1 MDQRSTTA
9 MGSRSETVA
18 FWDRL
23 YEGITSYSRELDEN
37 VERALSSAQ
46 KFFQC
51 KEGCNI
57 LDIGCGRGVTSIFWA
72 STGAQVTA
80 IDYSVSAIAELSE
93 RCERMGIANIKPV
106 VGDAMTVE
114 ELGQF
119 DYVFG
124 SMILHHLEPF
134 GEFAAVL
141 RRTLKADGRAFFY
154 ENNAAS
160 DLLIWFRN
168 NLVGKLG
175 VPKHGDKDESPLAP
189 QEIDLLR
196 RSFSVSV
203 SYPEM
208 VFFRLAS
215 PYLFRNQLKSGLKAI
230 DDFLYKRNVGVR
242 YSYRQYV
249 LLESL
254 TH

>member
-1 MDQRSTTA
+1 MGLGSTTSI
-9 MGSRSETVA
+9 GFRGESVA

-23 YEGITSYSRELDEN
+23 HQGTASYSGELDEN

-46 KFFQC
+46 NFFHCEQGC
-51 KEGCNI
+51 KV

-80 IDYSVSAIAELSE
+80 IDYSASAIAELSE
-93 RCERMGIANIKPV
+93 HCEQVGIANIKPV
-106 VGDAMTVE
+106 VGDAMTID

-134 GEFAAVL
+134 GQFVAVL
-141 RRTLKADGRAFFY
+141 RRTLKANGRAFFY

-160 DLLIWFRN
+160 DLLVWFRN

-175 VPKHGDKDESPLAP
+175 VPKYGDKDESPLAP
-189 QEIDLLR
+189 REIDLLR

-208 VFFRLAS
+208 MFFRLAS
-215 PYLFRNQLKSGLKAI
+215 PYLFRRHLESGLKAV
-230 DDFLYKRNVGVR
+230 DDFLYKQDVGVR

-249 LLESL
+249 LVEA
-254 TH
+254 

>member
-1 MDQRSTTA
+1 MDQRSTTFI
-9 MGSRSETVA
+9 GSTSETVA

-23 YEGITSYSRELDEN
+23 YQGVTSYSRELDES
-37 VERALSSAQ
+37 VERALGSAQ
-46 KFFQC
+46 NFFQC
-51 KEGCNI
+51 KQGCKI
-57 LDIGCGRGVTSIFWA
+57 LDIGCGRGATSIFWA

-80 IDYSVSAIAELSE
+80 IDCSVSAIAELSE
-93 RCERMGIANIKPV
+93 RCEQMGIANIRPV
-106 VGDAMTVE
+106 AGDAMTVD

-134 GEFAAVL
+134 GEFVAVL
-141 RRTLKADGRAFFY
+141 RRALKANGRAFFY

-160 DLLIWFRN
+160 DLLVWLRN

-175 VPKHGDKDESPLAP
+175 VPKYGDKDESPLAP

-203 SYPEM
+203 RYPEM

-215 PYLFRNQLKSGLKAI
+215 PYLFRNHLQSGLKSI
-230 DDFLYKRNVGVR
+230 DSFLYKRNVGVH

-249 LLESL
+249 LLEA
-254 TH
+254 